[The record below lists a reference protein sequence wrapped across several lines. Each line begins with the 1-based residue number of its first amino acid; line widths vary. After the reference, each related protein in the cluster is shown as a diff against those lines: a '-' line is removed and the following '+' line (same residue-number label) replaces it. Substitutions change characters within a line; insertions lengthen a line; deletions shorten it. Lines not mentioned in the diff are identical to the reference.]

1 MIRILLVDDQ
11 KTVRESLRSWLEP
24 IADFEIV
31 GTASDGHNAIEQV
44 EILKPDIV
52 LIDMEMPVLNGVE
65 TTAIICR
72 KFIGVK
78 VIILSMHDDNEYVA
92 HALQA
97 GATGY
102 LLKNTPKK
110 ELIKAISFANLGYS
124 QFAPGLIY
132 KIVKSIPESQTLEVQ
147 TKKENHNNLEYSR
160 LVNLA
165 DLENSRLVN
174 LAKSDVSHYQ
184 HQPRNKP
191 RGKSFYL
198 KIWLLSNLILWSISL
213 AYMQFKKPTYT
224 SKWAIA
230 LPSSNLSTNID
241 LPEVGQASSE
251 SESPFNSD
259 FADPR
264 ENYKYLVETDEV
276 LKTSS
281 SKINML
287 SKEFGNPKVEII
299 DNTTLIQLQIQ
310 GDTPRLA
317 QAKALALQSTLEENL
332 DQLRQDES
340 GSQSQNLEK
349 TLAQTRLKLE
359 AARQKLAD
367 FQARTRL
374 SSGEQPNIL
383 VNNIE
388 QLRLQS
394 SEVTAEKQKVTARS
408 NQLLSNLGLSTSEA
422 TDALLLN
429 SDPEFQE
436 YLNNYSQASTELIKL
451 RAQYLDNHPSVI
463 AQQAEKDDLEIEL
476 YRRGESLLGK
486 PVTQVALKTLNVNS
500 KNSPGS
506 QRASLFQELISS
518 RAEQKGLENQATELN
533 NQITS
538 LETKLATLTRY
549 GSELEK
555 LRRDVQLSEA
565 VFSSTATRADL
576 NKSQTSAAYPPMSL
590 ISRPSLAKKST
601 APNKKYIFLG
611 SFCSSLLLTTG
622 LLSLWWRDRHFY
634 APLFWQNN
642 ANHNNHK
649 SLSNSNNIVPEILKK

>member
-11 KTVRESLRSWLEP
+11 KTVRESIRAWLEP
-24 IADFEIV
+24 VENFEIV
-31 GTASDGHNAIEQV
+31 GTASDGHSAIQQV

-52 LIDMEMPVLNGVE
+52 LVDVEMPSLDGIK
-65 TTAIICR
+65 TTSIICQR
-72 KFIGVK
+72 FIEVK
-78 VIILSMHDDNEYVA
+78 VIIISMHDDDKYVA
-92 HALQA
+92 DALQA

-102 LLKNTPKK
+102 FLKNTPKE
-110 ELIKAISFANLGYS
+110 ELIEGISLVNRGYS
-124 QFAPGLIY
+124 QFAPGLIN

-147 TKKENHNNLEYSR
+147 TKKENHNNLENSR
-160 LVNLA
+160 LVNLVNS
-165 DLENSRLVN
+165 ENSRLVN
-174 LAKSDVSHYQ
+174 LAKSDISHYQ

-191 RGKSFYL
+191 RGKNFYL
-198 KIWLLSNLILWSISL
+198 KIWLLCNLIIWGGSI
-213 AYMQFKKPTYT
+213 AYVQFKKPTYT

-251 SESPFNSD
+251 SGSPFNSD

-276 LKTSS
+276 LKTSASKIKMS
-281 SKINML
+281 SK
-287 SKEFGNPKVEII
+287 KFGNPKVKII
-299 DNTTLIQLQIQ
+299 ENTTLIQLQIQ

-317 QAKALALQSTLEENL
+317 QTKALALHSALEENL
-332 DQLRQDES
+332 DRLREEES
-340 GSQSQNLEK
+340 DSQSQNLEK
-349 TLAQTRLKLE
+349 TLAQTRQKLE

-367 FQARTRL
+367 FQTRTRL
-374 SSGEQPNIL
+374 SSGEQPSIL
-383 VNNIE
+383 ANNIE
-388 QLRLQS
+388 QLRRQS
-394 SEVTAEKQKVTARS
+394 SEVTAEKQKVTAHS
-408 NQLLSNLGLSTSEA
+408 NQLLSNLGLSTKEA

-429 SDPEFQE
+429 SDSEFQE
-436 YLNNYSQASTELIKL
+436 YLNNYSQVSTELIKL
-451 RAQYLDNHPSVI
+451 KAQYLDNHPSVI
-463 AQQAEKDDLEIEL
+463 AQQAEKDDIQTEL
-476 YRRGESLLGK
+476 YRRGESLLGR
-486 PVTQVALKTLNVNS
+486 PVTQVTLKTLNINS
-500 KNSPGS
+500 RNSSGS
-506 QRASLFQELISS
+506 QRAELFQELISS

-565 VFSSTATRADL
+565 VFSSTATKADL

-590 ISRPSLAKKST
+590 ISQPSLAKESS

-611 SFCSSLLLTTG
+611 SFFSSLLLTTG
-622 LLSLWWRDRHFY
+622 IFSLWWRDRHFY
-634 APLFWQNN
+634 APVFWQNN